1 MQGTVEDRSLGELFG
16 MLADQAKTLVNQE
29 VALVKAEASE
39 KAKSA
44 GKGVGFLAAGG
55 FVAYAGL
62 LAVIAG
68 IILLVG
74 QWVPMWVSALIIG
87 VIVALVGYLLV
98 RKGLNNL
105 KADNLKPQQTAG
117 SLRENKEWLQEQ
129 AR

>member
-1 MQGTVEDRSLGELFG
+1 MQGATEERSLGELFG
-16 MLADQAKTLVNQE
+16 LLADQAKTLVNQE
-29 VALVKAEASE
+29 VALAKVEAAQ
-39 KAKSA
+39 KAKTA
-44 GKGVGFLAAGG
+44 GKGVGFAAAGG

-87 VIVALVGYLLV
+87 IVVILVGYLLLQ
-98 RKGLNNL
+98 KGLNDL
-105 KADNLKPQQTAG
+105 KAENLKPRQTTA
-117 SLRENKEWLQEQ
+117 SLKDNKEWLQEQ

>member
-1 MQGTVEDRSLGELFG
+1 MRGATEERSVGELFG
-16 MLADQAKTLVNQE
+16 MLADQTKTLVNQE

-39 KAKSA
+39 KAKIA

-87 VIVALVGYLLV
+87 IIVALVGYLLV
-98 RKGLNNL
+98 QKGLNDL
-105 KADNLKPQQTAG
+105 KAENLKPRQTAG
-117 SLRENKEWLQEQ
+117 SLKENKEWLQEQ
-129 AR
+129 VR

>member
-1 MQGTVEDRSLGELFG
+1 MSSSACSL
-16 MLADQAKTLVNQE
+16 TRP
-29 VALVKAEASE
+29 EAAE
-39 KAKSA
+39 KAKTA
-44 GKGVGFLAAGG
+44 GKGVAFLAAGG

-87 VIVALVGYLLV
+87 IIVALVGYLLIQ
-98 RKGLNNL
+98 KGRNDL
-105 KADNLKPQQTAG
+105 KAENLKPQQTAA

-129 AR
+129 VR

>member
-1 MQGTVEDRSLGELFG
+1 MQGTMEDRSLGELFG
-16 MLADQAKTLVNQE
+16 ALADQAKMLVNQE
-29 VALVKAEASE
+29 VALAKAEATE

-87 VIVALVGYLLV
+87 IIVALIGYLLV
-98 RKGLNNL
+98 QKGLNNL
-105 KADNLKPQQTAG
+105 KAENLKPRQTAG

>member
-1 MQGTVEDRSLGELFG
+1 MQGVTEERSLGELFG
-16 MLADQAKTLVNQE
+16 MLADQTKTLVNKE
-29 VALVKAEASE
+29 VELAKAEATE
-39 KAKSA
+39 KAKVA
-44 GKGVGFLAAGG
+44 GKGIGFLAAGG

-87 VIVALVGYLLV
+87 IIVALIGYLLV
-98 RKGLNNL
+98 QKGLNDL
-105 KADNLKPQQTAG
+105 KAENLKPRQTVA
-117 SLRENKEWLQEQ
+117 SLKEDKEWLQEQ

>member
-1 MQGTVEDRSLGELFG
+1 MQGVTEERPLGELFG
-16 MLADQAKTLVNQE
+16 TLADQAKMLVNQE
-29 VALVKAEASE
+29 VALAKAEASE
-39 KAKSA
+39 KAKTA

-98 RKGLNNL
+98 QKGLNDL
-105 KADNLKPQQTAG
+105 KAENLKPRQTVG
-117 SLRENKEWLQEQ
+117 SLKENKEWLQEQ
-129 AR
+129 VR

>member
-1 MQGTVEDRSLGELFG
+1 MQGTMEDRSLGELFG
-16 MLADQAKTLVNQE
+16 LLADQTKTLVNHE
-29 VALVKAEASE
+29 VALAKAEAAE
-39 KAKSA
+39 KAKTA
-44 GKGVGFLAAGG
+44 GKGVAFLAAGG

-87 VIVALVGYLLV
+87 IIVALVGYLLIQ
-98 RKGLNNL
+98 KGRNDL
-105 KADNLKPQQTAG
+105 KAENLKPQQTAA

-129 AR
+129 VR

>member
-1 MQGTVEDRSLGELFG
+1 MQGTMEDRSLGELFG
-16 MLADQAKTLVNQE
+16 MLADQTKTLVNQE
-29 VALVKAEASE
+29 VALAKAEVSE
-39 KAKSA
+39 KAKTA
-44 GKGVGFLAAGG
+44 GKGVGILAAGG

-87 VIVALVGYLLV
+87 IIVALIGYLLV
-98 RKGLNNL
+98 QKGLNSL
-105 KADNLKPQQTAG
+105 KAENLKPRQTVG

>member
-1 MQGTVEDRSLGELFG
+1 MQGTMEDRSLGELFG
-16 MLADQAKTLVNQE
+16 MLADQTKTLVNQE

-39 KAKSA
+39 KAKTA

-87 VIVALVGYLLV
+87 IIVALIGYLLV
-98 RKGLNNL
+98 QKGLNSL
-105 KADNLKPQQTAG
+105 KAENLKPRQTAG

>member
-1 MQGTVEDRSLGELFG
+1 MEDRSLGELFG
-16 MLADQAKTLVNQE
+16 LLADQTKTLVNHE
-29 VALVKAEASE
+29 VALAKAEAAE
-39 KAKSA
+39 KAKTA
-44 GKGVGFLAAGG
+44 GKGVAFLAAGG

-87 VIVALVGYLLV
+87 IIVALVGYLLIQ
-98 RKGLNNL
+98 KGRNDL
-105 KADNLKPQQTAG
+105 KAENLKPQQTAA

-129 AR
+129 VR